1 MHFLGSFF
9 RSVDLFEMPAIAPI
23 TGMLR
28 KHLLT
33 HLTFSL
39 GAGVATG
46 YAYWYGVHLPQ
57 VKLRDD
63 YYLAAQKEK
72 EAAA

>member
-28 KHLLT
+28 KHVSRSLHATPQCFLLI
-33 HLTFSL
+33 LS
-39 GAGVATG
+39 G
-46 YAYWYGVHLPQ
+46 
-57 VKLRDD
+57 K
-63 YYLAAQKEK
+63 
-72 EAAA
+72 